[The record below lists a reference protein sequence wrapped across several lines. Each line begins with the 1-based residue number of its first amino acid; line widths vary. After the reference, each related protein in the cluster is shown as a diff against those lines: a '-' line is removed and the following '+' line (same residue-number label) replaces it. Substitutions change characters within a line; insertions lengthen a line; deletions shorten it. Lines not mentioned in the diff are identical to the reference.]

1 MINLCLTL
9 ADPSF
14 AALNQKIAQYTGTV
28 PYIEVRL
35 DYLAEPQVPSVQPD
49 QGTDF
54 IVTCRPSREGGHYR
68 GAEKD
73 RLDLLQ
79 KAAHSGFSWAD
90 LEHDVEESPNL
101 PSSTRIVRS
110 YHCFDH
116 FPEDLPSRLQS
127 MRKTGGD
134 VIKLAVSVTTTQQ
147 LATLLEWMES
157 ALETTPCVIL
167 GMGDLGQPSRLLGG
181 FLGNSWTYVAED
193 ESSQVAPGQL
203 TLRKAKECYQL
214 HNWTSAPLF
223 YGLLGNPI
231 AHSLSPDIHN
241 QLFQHHQL
249 EKVYLPLLVDD
260 VGVWFDYI
268 EKSRLCFEGFSV
280 TLPFKTDVLKVV
292 QQKTSPVDSL
302 NTLVKGNSQW
312 EGLNTDYPGFLH
324 ALRTHGSLKGKTAL
338 VLGNGGVAHT
348 VVKALQDQGTE
359 VTVVGRNRD
368 KVSHFAKRYGCPYT
382 LFSDLPMAADLCVNA
397 TPVGQ
402 FPNIQDSPLTSD
414 QMDFEVMYD
423 LVYRPEQTQLLEL
436 AGRRGLKTISGMEMF
451 VEQAALQFT
460 AWTGLSPERQMLREI
475 VLKATGKQQT
485 TDNGQQNND

>member
-1 MINLCLTL
+1 MIHLCLTL
-9 ADPSF
+9 AESSF
-14 AALNQKIAQYTGTV
+14 AALNRKIAQYTEQV

-49 QGTDF
+49 LGTDF
-54 IVTCRPSREGGHYR
+54 IATCRPSREGGRYQ
-68 GAEKD
+68 GKEQD

-79 KAAHSGFSWAD
+79 RAAHSGFSWVD
-90 LEHDVEESPNL
+90 LEHDVRESPAL

-127 MRKTGGD
+127 MREKGGD
-134 VIKLAVSVTTTQQ
+134 VMKLAVSVTTTQQ
-147 LATLLEWMES
+147 LTTLLEWMES
-157 ALETTPCVIL
+157 ALKATPCVIL

-181 FLGNSWTYVAED
+181 FLGNRWTYVAED
-193 ESSQVAPGQL
+193 ESSKVAPGQP
-203 TLRKAKECYQL
+203 TLKEAMECYQL
-214 HNWTSAPLF
+214 SNWTSPPLF

-231 AHSLSPDIHN
+231 AHSLSPAIHN
-241 QLFQHHQL
+241 QLFQHYQL
-249 EKVYLPLLVDD
+249 EQIYLPFLLDD
-260 VGVWFDYI
+260 VGVWLDYI
-268 EKSRLCFEGFSV
+268 EKSRLRFQGFSV
-280 TLPFKTDVLKVV
+280 TLPFKTDVLKVIH
-292 QQKTSPVDSL
+292 QKTSPVDSL
-302 NTLVKGNSQW
+302 NTLAKRDSQW

-324 ALRTHGSLKGKTAL
+324 ALKTHGSLKGKTAV
-338 VLGNGGVAHT
+338 VLGNGGVART

-368 KVSHFAKRYGCPYT
+368 KVSHFAKRYGCRYT

-402 FPNIQDSPLTSD
+402 FPNIQDSPLAND
-414 QMDFEVMYD
+414 QLNFELIYD
-423 LVYRPEQTQLLEL
+423 LVYRPEQTQLLKL

-475 VLKATGKQQT
+475 VRKATSG
-485 TDNGQQNND
+485 DGQLRNDP

>member
-9 ADPSF
+9 AEPSF
-14 AALNQKIAQYTGTV
+14 AALNQKIAQYTGQV

-35 DYLAEPQVPSVQPD
+35 DHLAEPQVPVVQAG

-54 IVTCRPSREGGHYR
+54 IATCRPSREGGRYR
-68 GAEKD
+68 GEEQD

-79 KAAHSGFSWAD
+79 KAGRSGFSWAD
-90 LEHDVEESPNL
+90 LEHDVQQSPNL

-110 YHCFDH
+110 YHCFDR
-116 FPEDLPSRLQS
+116 FPDDLSSRLQS
-127 MRKTGGD
+127 MQEIGGD

-157 ALETTPCVIL
+157 KLEATPCVIL

-203 TLRKAKECYQL
+203 TLKKATECYRL
-214 HNWTSAPLF
+214 SNWTSHPLF

-241 QLFQHHQL
+241 QLFQHYQL
-249 EKVYLPLLVDD
+249 EKIYLPFPLDD
-260 VGVWFDYI
+260 VGVWLDYI
-268 EKSRLCFEGFSV
+268 EKSRLCFQGFSV

-302 NTLVKGNSQW
+302 NTLAKRDSQW

-324 ALRTHGSLKGKTAL
+324 ALKPHGSLKGKTAV

-359 VTVVGRNRD
+359 VTVVGRNRE
-368 KVSHFAKRYGCPYT
+368 KVALFAKRYGCRYS
-382 LFSDLPMAADLCVNA
+382 LFSDLPIAADLCVNA

-402 FPNIQDSPLTSD
+402 FPNIEDSPLRED
-414 QMDFEVMYD
+414 QLDFELIYD
-423 LVYRPEQTQLLEL
+423 LVYHPEHTRLLEL
-436 AGRRGLKTISGMEMF
+436 ARRRGLKTISGMEMF

-475 VLKATGKQQT
+475 IWKATG
-485 TDNGQQNND
+485 ND

>member
-14 AALNQKIAQYTGTV
+14 AALNQKIAQYTGKV

-68 GAEKD
+68 GPEQD

-79 KAAHSGFSWAD
+79 KAARSGFSWAD
-90 LEHDVEESPNL
+90 LEHDVAESPNL

-110 YHCFDH
+110 YHCFDR

-127 MRKTGGD
+127 MGETGGD

-157 ALETTPCVIL
+157 ALEATPCVIL

-181 FLGNSWTYVAED
+181 FLGNSWTYVAEE
-193 ESSQVAPGQL
+193 ESSKVAPGQL
-203 TLRKAKECYQL
+203 TLKKAMECYQL
-214 HNWTSAPLF
+214 PSWTSPPVF

-231 AHSLSPDIHN
+231 AHSLSPEIHN

-249 EKVYLPLLVDD
+249 EKVYLPFPIDD

-292 QQKTSPVDSL
+292 QQRTSPVDSL
-302 NTLVKGNSQW
+302 NTLAKRDSQW

-368 KVSHFAKRYGCPYT
+368 KVSHFAKRYGCRYT

-414 QMDFEVMYD
+414 QLEFEVIYD
-423 LVYRPEQTQLLEL
+423 LVYRPEQTRLLEL

-475 VLKATGKQQT
+475 IRKATGEQQT
-485 TDNGQQNND
+485 TDN

>member
-9 ADPSF
+9 AEPSS
-14 AALNQKIAQYTGTV
+14 AALDQKIAQYTGQV

-35 DYLAEPQVPSVQPD
+35 DFLEEPEVPSVRPD

-54 IVTCRPSREGGHYR
+54 IATCRPSREGGHYR
-68 GAEKD
+68 GEEQR

-79 KAAHSGFSWAD
+79 KAAHSGFSWVD
-90 LEHDVEESPNL
+90 LEHDVPESPNL

-110 YHCFDH
+110 YHSFDR
-116 FPEDLPSRLQS
+116 FPEDLPTRLQS
-127 MRKTGGD
+127 MRQTGGD
-134 VIKLAVSVTTTQQ
+134 VLKLAVSVSTTRQ
-147 LATLLEWMES
+147 LATLLEWMEPT
-157 ALETTPCVIL
+157 LEATPCVIL

-193 ESSQVAPGQL
+193 ENSEVAPGQL
-203 TLRKAKECYQL
+203 TLKAATQCYQL
-214 HNWTSAPLF
+214 PHWTSTPII

-241 QLFQHHQL
+241 QLFQHYQL
-249 EKVYLPLLVDD
+249 EKVYLPFPIDD

-268 EKSRLCFEGFSV
+268 GKSRLCFEGFSV

-302 NTLVKGNSQW
+302 NTLIKRDSRW

-324 ALRTHGSLKGKTAL
+324 ALETRGSLKGKTAI

-348 VVKALQDQGTE
+348 AVKALQDQGTE
-359 VTVVGRNRD
+359 VTVVGRD
-368 KVSHFAKRYGCPYT
+368 GEKVSHFAKRYGCRYT
-382 LFSDLPMAADLCVNA
+382 SFSDLPMAADLCVNA

-402 FPNIQDSPLTSD
+402 FPDIQDSPLTSD
-414 QMDFEVMYD
+414 QLDFELVYD

-436 AGRRGLKTISGMEMF
+436 ARRRGLETISGMEMF
-451 VEQAALQFT
+451 VEQAALQFD
-460 AWTGLSPERQMLREI
+460 AWTGISPERQMLKEI
-475 VLKATGKQQT
+475 IRKATA
-485 TDNGQQNND
+485 DDGQPTI

>member
-1 MINLCLTL
+1 MTNLCLTL
-9 ADPSF
+9 AEPSS
-14 AALNQKIAQYTGTV
+14 AALNQKLAQYTGQV
-28 PYIEVRL
+28 RYIEVRL
-35 DYLAEPQVPSVQPD
+35 DYLAEPRVPAVQAG

-54 IVTCRPSREGGHYR
+54 IATCRPPREGGRYR
-68 GAEKD
+68 GEEQD

-79 KAAHSGFSWAD
+79 KAAHSGFSWVD
-90 LEHDVEESPNL
+90 LEHDVQQNPTL

-110 YHCFDH
+110 YHCFDR
-116 FPEDLPSRLQS
+116 FPEDLSSRFQS
-127 MRKTGGD
+127 MRETGGD

-157 ALETTPCVIL
+157 TLEATPCVIV

-193 ESSQVAPGQL
+193 ENSKVAPGQL
-203 TLRKAKECYQL
+203 TLGKATQCYRL
-214 HNWTSAPLF
+214 PNWTSPPAL

-241 QLFQHHQL
+241 QLFQHCQL
-249 EKVYLPLLVDD
+249 EKVYLPFPLDD

-268 EKSRLCFEGFSV
+268 GKSRLCFQGFSV
-280 TLPFKTDVLKVV
+280 TLPFKTDVLEVV
-292 QQKTSPVDSL
+292 QLKTSPVDSL
-302 NTLVKGNSQW
+302 NTLAKRGSQW

-324 ALRTHGSLKGKTAL
+324 ALKTYGSLKGKTAV

-359 VTVVGRNRD
+359 VTVVGRNRN
-368 KVSHFAKRYGCPYT
+368 KVSHFAKRYGCHYA

-402 FPNIQDSPLTSD
+402 FPNIKDSPLTED
-414 QMDFEVMYD
+414 QLDFELIYD
-423 LVYRPEQTQLLEL
+423 LVYRPQQTQLLEL
-436 AGRRGLKTISGMEMF
+436 ARRRGLKTISGMEMF
-451 VEQAALQFT
+451 VEQAALQFA
-460 AWTGLSPERQMLREI
+460 AWTGLSPQRQMLREI
-475 VLKATGKQQT
+475 IGKQLGA
-485 TDNGQQNND
+485 TDSCQLPGDR

>member
-9 ADPSF
+9 AESSC
-14 AALNQKIAQYTGTV
+14 AALNRKIAQYTEQV

-49 QGTDF
+49 LGTDF
-54 IVTCRPSREGGHYR
+54 IATCRPSREGGRYQ
-68 GAEKD
+68 GEEQD

-79 KAAHSGFSWAD
+79 RAAHSGFSWVD
-90 LEHDVEESPNL
+90 LEHDVRESPAL

-127 MRKTGGD
+127 MREKGGD
-134 VIKLAVSVTTTQQ
+134 VMKLAVSVTTTQH
-147 LATLLEWMES
+147 LTTLLEWMES
-157 ALETTPCVIL
+157 ALKATPCVIL

-193 ESSQVAPGQL
+193 ESSKVAPGQP
-203 TLRKAKECYQL
+203 TLKEAVECYQL
-214 HNWTSAPLF
+214 SNWTSPPLF

-231 AHSLSPDIHN
+231 AHSLSPAIHN
-241 QLFQHHQL
+241 QLFQHYQL
-249 EKVYLPLLVDD
+249 EQIYLPFLLDD
-260 VGVWFDYI
+260 VRVWLDYI
-268 EKSRLCFEGFSV
+268 EKSRLRFQGFSV
-280 TLPFKTDVLKVV
+280 TLPFKTDVLKVI

-302 NTLVKGNSQW
+302 NTLAKRGSQW

-324 ALRTHGSLKGKTAL
+324 ALKTHGSLKGKTAL

-368 KVSHFAKRYGCPYT
+368 KVSHFAKRYGCRYT

-402 FPNIQDSPLTSD
+402 FPNIQDSPLAND
-414 QMDFEVMYD
+414 QLNFELIYD

-475 VLKATGKQQT
+475 VRKATGG
-485 TDNGQQNND
+485 DGQLRNDQ

>member
-14 AALNQKIAQYTGTV
+14 TVLNQKITRYTGQV

-35 DYLAEPQVPSVQPD
+35 DYLDEPQVPSVQPD

-54 IVTCRPSREGGHYR
+54 IATCRPLREGGRYR
-68 GAEKD
+68 GEEQD

-79 KAAHSGFSWAD
+79 KAAHAGFKWVD
-90 LEHDVEESPNL
+90 LEHDVQERPNL

-110 YHCFDH
+110 YHCFDR
-116 FPEDLPSRLQS
+116 FPADLPSRLES
-127 MRKTGGD
+127 MRDTGGD
-134 VIKLAVSVTTTQQ
+134 VIKLAVSITTTQQ
-147 LATLLEWMES
+147 LVTLLEWMES
-157 ALETTPCVIL
+157 ALEATPCVIL

-181 FLGNSWTYVAED
+181 FLGNSWTYVAEN
-193 ESSQVAPGQL
+193 ESTLVAPGQL
-203 TLRKAKECYQL
+203 TLKKAMECYQL
-214 HNWTSAPLF
+214 PNWTSPPLF

-249 EKVYLPLLVDD
+249 EKVYLPFLIDD

-268 EKSRLCFEGFSV
+268 EKSRLCFQGFSV

-302 NTLVKGNSQW
+302 NTLTKRNSQW

-324 ALRTHGSLKGKTAL
+324 ALEKHGSLKGKTAV

-359 VTVVGRNRD
+359 VTVVGRNRE
-368 KVSHFAKRYGCPYT
+368 KVSHFSKRYGCRYT
-382 LFSDLPMAADLCVNA
+382 LFSDLPMTADLCVNA

-402 FPNIQDSPLTSD
+402 FPNVQDTPLTGD
-414 QMDFEVMYD
+414 QLDFQLIYD
-423 LVYRPEQTQLLEL
+423 LVYRPEQTRLLEL
-436 AGRRGLKTISGMEMF
+436 ARRRELKTISGMEMF

-460 AWTGLSPERQMLREI
+460 AWTGLTPERQMLREI
-475 VLKATGKQQT
+475 IRKATA
-485 TDNGQQNND
+485 DS

>member
-1 MINLCLTL
+1 MIHLCLTL
-9 ADPSF
+9 AESSF
-14 AALNQKIAQYTGTV
+14 AALNRKIAQYTEQV

-35 DYLAEPQVPSVQPD
+35 DYLTEPQVPSVQPD
-49 QGTDF
+49 LGTDF
-54 IVTCRPSREGGHYR
+54 IATCRPSREGGRYQ
-68 GAEKD
+68 GKEQD

-79 KAAHSGFSWAD
+79 RAAHSGFSWVD
-90 LEHDVEESPNL
+90 LEHDVRESPAL

-127 MRKTGGD
+127 MREKGGD
-134 VIKLAVSVTTTQQ
+134 VMKLAVSVTTTQQ
-147 LATLLEWMES
+147 LTTLLEWMES
-157 ALETTPCVIL
+157 ALKATPCVIL

-181 FLGNSWTYVAED
+181 FLGNRWTYVAED
-193 ESSQVAPGQL
+193 ESSKVAPGQP
-203 TLRKAKECYQL
+203 TLKEAMECYQL
-214 HNWTSAPLF
+214 SNWTSPPLF

-231 AHSLSPDIHN
+231 AHSLSPAIHN
-241 QLFQHHQL
+241 QLFQHYQL
-249 EKVYLPLLVDD
+249 EQIYLPFLLDD
-260 VGVWFDYI
+260 VGVWLDYI
-268 EKSRLCFEGFSV
+268 EKSRLRFQGFSV
-280 TLPFKTDVLKVV
+280 TLPFKTDVLKVIH
-292 QQKTSPVDSL
+292 QKTSPVDSL
-302 NTLVKGNSQW
+302 NTLAKRDSQW

-324 ALRTHGSLKGKTAL
+324 ALKTHGSLKGKTAL

-368 KVSHFAKRYGCPYT
+368 KVSHFAKRYGCRYT

-402 FPNIQDSPLTSD
+402 FPNIQDSPLAND
-414 QMDFEVMYD
+414 QLNFELIYD
-423 LVYRPEQTQLLEL
+423 LVYRPEQTQLLKL

-475 VLKATGKQQT
+475 VRKATSG
-485 TDNGQQNND
+485 DGQLRNDP